1 MSSSAAM
8 ARSTMSNGM
17 LGRPLSG
24 PRRDGGP
31 RMRAP
36 PARPAPRGVRRVAD
50 AHAPPPPHGAG
61 PSSRPRDSAGRRPAL
76 PSRGVA
82 SPPAPGAAPPAPAPG
97 PARLGDDEAATD
109 ADDGVRRG
117 DLGDLSRPQA
127 ALVDLEG
134 ELAALEVR
142 ARAHRIV
149 DDRHDRAFPDGHG
162 DAAAHEDAD
171 DGLLGGLDA
180 VTHEYVVAD
189 LRGRALGV
197 PRVGD
202 RPLAGDRGDGPAGPG
217 RGGGERRGAGD

>member
-1 MSSSAAM
+1 
-8 ARSTMSNGM
+8 M
-17 LGRPLSG
+17 LERPLL
-24 PRRDGGP
+24 PTVTRAARDLGHVGGVQQVLA
-31 RMRAP
+31 R
-36 PARPAPRGVRRVAD
+36 RPADRAEARGVARAGHANGVTDRQVRRVRRRVARGD
-50 AHAPPPPHGAG
+50 GDGLVGLENGHVRIG
-61 PSSRPRDSAGRRPAL
+61 PG
-76 PSRGVA
+76 
-82 SPPAPGAAPPAPAPG
+82 
-97 PARLGDDEAATD
+97 RLGDDEAATD

-117 DLGDLSRPQA
+117 DLGHLARPQA

-134 ELAALEVR
+134 ELAALEIH

-202 RPLAGDRGDGPAGPG
+202 RPLADERGDGADGLG
-217 RGGGERRGAGD
+217 LGGGERRGAEHQ